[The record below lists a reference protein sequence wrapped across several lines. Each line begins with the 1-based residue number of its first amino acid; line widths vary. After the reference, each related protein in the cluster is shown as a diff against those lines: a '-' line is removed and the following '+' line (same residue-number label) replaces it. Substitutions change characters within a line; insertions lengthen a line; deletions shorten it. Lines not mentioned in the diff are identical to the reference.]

1 MSLCLAEALELGFW
15 SQSHLTERSMS
26 ARAAASLGL
35 FKRAGLSVDF
45 SDAVQWHVMP
55 APSETDRVYLF
66 WPASGNWKRPDGS
79 LGAGG
84 ARKLIEE
91 IRQAASSHGQP

>member
-1 MSLCLAEALELGFW
+1 MF
-15 SQSHLTERSMS
+15 

-35 FKRAGLSVDF
+35 LKRAGLSVDF
-45 SDAVQWHVMP
+45 SDAVQWRVMP
-55 APSETDRVYLF
+55 APSETDRIYLF

-79 LGAGG
+79 PGAGG

-91 IRQAASSHGQP
+91 IRQVTLRQDQP